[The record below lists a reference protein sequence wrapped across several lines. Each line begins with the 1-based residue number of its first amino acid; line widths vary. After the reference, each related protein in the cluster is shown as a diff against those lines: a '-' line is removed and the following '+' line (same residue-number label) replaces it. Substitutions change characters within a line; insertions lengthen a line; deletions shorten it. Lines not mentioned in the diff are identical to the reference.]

1 MSGTDHLFSQMTL
14 GEVTVRNRIVI
25 SPMQQYMAG
34 PDGLPR
40 KFHLQHYG
48 QLGIGGAGLIFT
60 FPHLRPSSGD
70 HKA

>member
-1 MSGTDHLFSQMTL
+1 MSSADHLFSHMAL
-14 GEVTVRNRIVI
+14 REVTLRNHIVI

-48 QLGIGGAGLIFT
+48 RLGIGGARLIFT